1 MKLYQF
7 FPALVKSGTVCCENL
22 RTKETILWKVITE
35 SFLIRKAEKL
45 LQMHSS
51 FTTLKVLLKLNV
63 RIVDYLLTTH

>member
-1 MKLYQF
+1 MKFYQF
-7 FPALVKSGTVCCENL
+7 FPALAKNGRVCCENL